1 MSFALRTST
10 RSSEL
15 RNVSAITREMI
26 YRLLAEQVYAGLD
39 EDERS
44 LLEIAIALPVIDV
57 GVLEARG
64 IRSRAYDRR
73 TTAGTD
79 GIHP

>member
-15 RNVSAITREMI
+15 RSVSALTREMI

-39 EDERS
+39 DEERGF
-44 LLEIAIALPVIDV
+44 LEIAVALPTIDV
-57 GVLEARG
+57 SVLE
-64 IRSRAYDRR
+64 RAGYDRAL
-73 TTAGTD
+73 TTRRNVCGNERA
-79 GIHP
+79 